1 MKNYY
6 DTLGVSETASDNEI
20 KIAFRKLAAKHH
32 PDKGGNENKFK
43 EINEAYDTLKN
54 TQKRQEYD
62 TMRKYGQRNM
72 GSGEGFSFNINDMF
86 DEDVFQDFFSG
97 FGFSPSGGRGRT
109 RVYRNQPRQNRNVN
123 IRLTLSIKEVYTAC
137 EKTISVRLP
146 SGRDEI
152 VHIKVPAGCQD
163 GVTFKYRGMG
173 DDTDSTLT
181 RGDLLVTVSV
191 LDSDGYTRK
200 MNDLWTDQTITAFE
214 AMRGTEFDIRL
225 LDDSVK
231 RVKVPAG
238 TQPNAVLNLKGL
250 GMPVHDT
257 LNIKGNIYVRINITI
272 PKLSARDLEKIKDL

>member
-6 DTLGVSETASDNEI
+6 DALGVSETASDNEI
-20 KIAFRKLAAKHH
+20 KSAFRKLAAKHH
-32 PDKGGNENKFK
+32 PDKGGDEKKFK

-97 FGFSPSGGRGRT
+97 FGFSPGGRGRT
-109 RVYRNQPRQNRNVN
+109 RVYRNQPRQNHNVN

-173 DDTDSTLT
+173 DDTDGNLP

-200 MNDLWTDQTITAFE
+200 MNDLWTDKTITAFE
-214 AMRGTEFDIRL
+214 AMRGAEFKIRT
-225 LDDSVK
+225 LDD
-231 RVKVPAG
+231 RILNVKVPAG
-238 TQPNAVLNLKGL
+238 TQPGAVINVKGQ
-250 GMPVHDT
+250 GMPVHDA

-272 PKLSARDLEKIKDL
+272 PTLSARDLEKIRDL

>member
-6 DTLGVSETASDNEI
+6 DTLGVSETATDNEI
-20 KIAFRKLAAKHH
+20 KTAFRKLAAQHH
-32 PDKGGNENKFK
+32 PDKGGNETKFK
-43 EINEAYDTLKN
+43 EINEAYDTLKS

-62 TMRKYGQRNM
+62 TMRKYGERAH
-72 GSGEGFSFNINDMF
+72 GSGEGFSFNMNDMF
-86 DEDVFQDFFSG
+86 SEDVFQDFFSG
-97 FGFSPSGGRGRT
+97 FGFNPRGRSST
-109 RVYRNQPRQNRNVN
+109 RVYRNRPRANQSIN
-123 IRLTLSIKEVYTAC
+123 IRISLSIKEVYHAC

-152 VHIKVPAGCQD
+152 VNLKIPAGVQN
-163 GVTFKYRGMG
+163 GVTFKYRGLG
-173 DDTDSTLT
+173 DDTDSNLE
-181 RGDLLVTVSV
+181 RGDLLVNVQV
-191 LDSDGYTRK
+191 LDSDGFTRK
-200 MNDLWTDQTITAFE
+200 GNDLWTDRTITAFE

-257 LNIKGNIYVRINITI
+257 LNIKGNVYIRINVTI
-272 PKLSARDLEKIKDL
+272 PKLSKDELKKIQDL